1 MLLYGW
7 FEVPPIID
15 NDEGYGGKAISEN
28 EGHVEEGDDY
38 VAFNMKD
45 FFR

>member
-1 MLLYGW
+1 MDDL
-7 FEVPPIID
+7 EVPPIID
-15 NDEGYGGKAISEN
+15 IDEGHGGKAISEN
-28 EGHVEEGDDY
+28 ESNLEEGNDY